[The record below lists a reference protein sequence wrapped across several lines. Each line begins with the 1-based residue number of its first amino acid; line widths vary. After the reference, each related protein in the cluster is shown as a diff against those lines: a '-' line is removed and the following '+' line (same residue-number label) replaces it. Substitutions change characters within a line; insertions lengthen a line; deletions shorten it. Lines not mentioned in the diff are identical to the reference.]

1 MKFKEVKE
9 KTDVGDISLVYIL
22 LKLGTQMHKQIEVIY
37 FLLVH
42 IKLTLYLKQEF

>member
-9 KTDVGDISLVYIL
+9 KTDGDISLVYIL

-37 FLLVH
+37 FLLAR
-42 IKLTLYLKQEF
+42 IKLTLYLKQEL